1 MQFGMRTEGELIVGH
16 HIQQS
21 GPATLAFDDGRQ
33 TQVDATISVRR
44 SFFSVQGAGE
54 FHTDRLTALSLC
66 NCDSLLSLELRDG
79 PKAHIIVHEI
89 RTDAQGGRCRFLVH
103 S

>member
-1 MQFGMRTEGELIVGH
+1 MGH
-16 HIQQS
+16 HIEQS
-21 GPATLAFDDGRQ
+21 GPATLVFDDGRQ

-44 SFFSVQGAGE
+44 SFFSVRGIGE
-54 FHTDRLTALSLC
+54 FRTDRLTALSLC
-66 NCDSLLSLELRDG
+66 NCEGLLSLELRDG
-79 PKAHIIVHEI
+79 PKAHIAVQEV